1 MTKTITQDLIE
12 NFENYLINEEKTSA
26 TLEKYIR
33 DIKAFFE
40 WISGTEIDKQ
50 KVLNYKE
57 YLIGKF
63 APASVNSVLSSLN
76 SFFEF
81 NNWYELKVKMLKI
94 QKQIFA
100 QKDKEL
106 SKAEYERLLDAA
118 KAKSNERLYLLMQ
131 TICSSGIRVSELQYI
146 TVDAVKLRK
155 ATINCKGKMRI
166 VILPKELCRM
176 LTEYAKTQKITSGS
190 VFVTKTGKPL
200 DRSTIWK
207 MMKALCESAK
217 VSKYKV
223 FPHNLR
229 HLFARTFYTLQKDI
243 VRLADILG
251 HSSVNTTRIY
261 TMESGEIHRRQ
272 IQKLGLLRL

>member
-1 MTKTITQDLIE
+1 MKMITNDSIE
-12 NFENYLINEEKTSA
+12 KFKNYLIDEEKASA
-26 TLEKYIR
+26 TQEKYMR
-33 DIKAFFE
+33 DIKAFAK
-40 WISGTEIDKQ
+40 WALDSKLDKR
-50 KVLNYKE
+50 KVLDYKE
-57 YLIGKF
+57 FLVSKF

-81 NNWYELKVKMLKI
+81 NHWYDMKVKMLKI

-118 KAKSNERLYLLMQ
+118 KAKRNERLYLLMQ

-146 TVDAVKLRK
+146 TIEAIKIRK

-176 LTEYAKTQKITSGS
+176 LTEYAKTKKITSGP
-190 VFVTKTGKPL
+190 VFVSKTGKPL
-200 DRSTIWK
+200 DRSNIWK
-207 MMKALCESAK
+207 MMKSLCEIAK

-243 VRLADILG
+243 VRLADVLG
-251 HSSVNTTRIY
+251 HSSINTTRIY
-261 TMESGEIHRRQ
+261 TMETGEIHRRQ
-272 IQKLGLLRL
+272 IQKLGLLRI

>member
-1 MTKTITQDLIE
+1 MIKIITDDLIE
-12 NFENYLINEEKTSA
+12 KYKDFLINEEKASA

-40 WISGTEIDKQ
+40 WISGTEIDKR
-50 KVLNYKE
+50 KVLDYKE

-63 APASVNSVLSSLN
+63 APTSVNSVLSSLN

-176 LTEYAKTQKITSGS
+176 LTEYAKTQNITSGS
-190 VFVTKTGKPL
+190 VFITKTGKPL

-207 MMKALCESAK
+207 MMKALCESAR
-217 VSKYKV
+217 VSKNKV

-261 TMESGEIHRRQ
+261 TMETGEIHRKQ

>member
-1 MTKTITQDLIE
+1 MIKTITDDLIE
-12 NFENYLINEEKTSA
+12 KFKDFLINEEKASA
-26 TLEKYIR
+26 TLEKYMR
-33 DIKAFFE
+33 DIRAFSE
-40 WISGTEIDKQ
+40 WTSGSELDKR
-50 KVLNYKE
+50 KVLDYKE

-81 NNWYELKVKMLKI
+81 NNWYDIKVKMLKI

-118 KAKSNERLYLLMQ
+118 KAKSNQRLYLLMQ
-131 TICSSGIRVSELQYI
+131 TICSSGIRVSELQYV
-146 TVDAVKLRK
+146 TVEAIKLRK

-176 LTEYAKTQKITSGS
+176 LIEYAKTKKITSGS
-190 VFVTKTGKPL
+190 VFITKTGRPL
-200 DRSTIWK
+200 DRSNIWK
-207 MMKALCESAK
+207 MIKALCESAK

-261 TMESGEIHRRQ
+261 TMETGEIHRRQ

>member
-1 MTKTITQDLIE
+1 MIKTITQDLIE
-12 NFENYLINEEKTSA
+12 NFENYLINEEKASA
-26 TLEKYIR
+26 TLEKYMR

-40 WISGTEIDKQ
+40 WISGTEIDKR
-50 KVLNYKE
+50 KVLDYKE

-63 APASVNSVLSSLN
+63 APTSVNSVLSSLN

-176 LTEYAKTQKITSGS
+176 LTEYAKTQNLTSGS

-261 TMESGEIHRRQ
+261 TMETGEIHRKQ

>member
-1 MTKTITQDLIE
+1 MNKTITQDLIE
-12 NFENYLINEEKTSA
+12 QYKNHLINEEKASA
-26 TLEKYIR
+26 TLEKYMR
-33 DIKAFFE
+33 DIKVFSD
-40 WISGTEIDKQ
+40 WISGSEVNKRI
-50 KVLNYKE
+50 VLDYKE

-81 NNWYELKVKMLKI
+81 NNWHEMKVKMLKI
-94 QKQIFA
+94 QKQIFS

-146 TVDAVKLRK
+146 TVEAVKLKK

-176 LTEYAKTQKITSGS
+176 LTEYAKTQNITSGS
-190 VFVTKTGKPL
+190 VFITKTGKPL

-217 VSKYKV
+217 VSEYKV

-261 TMESGEIHRRQ
+261 TMETGEIHRMK

>member
-1 MTKTITQDLIE
+1 MTRIITSDSIE
-12 NFENYLINEEKTSA
+12 NFRDYLINEEKATA
-26 TLEKYIR
+26 TLEKYMR
-33 DIKAFFE
+33 DIRAFIGWLSQPEF
-40 WISGTEIDKQ
+40 DKRT
-50 KVLNYKE
+50 VLDYKE

-81 NNWYELKVKMLKI
+81 YNYHELKVKMLKI

-106 SKAEYERLLDAA
+106 SKAEYERLLNCA
-118 KAKSNERLYLLMQ
+118 KAKSNERLFLLMQ
-131 TICSSGIRVSELQYI
+131 TICASGIRVSELQHI
-146 TVDAVKLRK
+146 TVEAVMARK

-166 VILPKELCRM
+166 VILPKELCKI
-176 LTEYAKTQKITSGS
+176 LLEYAKNQKIKSGS
-190 VFVTKTGKPL
+190 VFITKNGKPL
-200 DRSTIWK
+200 DRCTIWK
-207 MMKALCESAK
+207 MMKALCEDAG
-217 VSKYKV
+217 VSKHKV

-229 HLFARTFYTLQKDI
+229 HLFARTYYSLQKDI

-251 HSSVNTTRIY
+251 HSSINTTRIY
-261 TMESGEIHRRQ
+261 TMETGDIHRRQ

>member
-1 MTKTITQDLIE
+1 MIKIITDDLIKKYKD
-12 NFENYLINEEKTSA
+12 FLINEEKASA
-26 TLEKYIR
+26 TLEKYMR
-33 DIKAFFE
+33 DIKTFSE
-40 WISGTEIDKQ
+40 WSSGSELDKR
-50 KVLNYKE
+50 KVLDYKE

-118 KAKSNERLYLLMQ
+118 KAKRNERLYLLMQ
-131 TICSSGIRVSELQYI
+131 TICSSGIRVSELQYV
-146 TVDAVKLRK
+146 TVEAIKLRK

-176 LTEYAKTQKITSGS
+176 LIEYAKTKKITSGS
-190 VFVTKTGKPL
+190 VFITKTGRPL
-200 DRSTIWK
+200 DRSNIWK
-207 MMKALCESAK
+207 MIKALCESAK

-261 TMESGEIHRRQ
+261 TMETGEIHRRQ